1 MDALDKVR
9 IRLQKEYGYNSKEY
23 RMLKNKKNIT
33 LLRKYSNDIDWWT
46 YTKRYKNKHMVDV
59 LKYDLR
65 EELLALNH
73 ELHQA
78 YVLKEL
84 FLDLLSYSDYE
95 HAEEEIKEWIRVC
108 KDCGL
113 DEFEEA
119 SKTINN
125 WLPYIVNSFID
136 KRFSNGFTEGLNNKI
151 KVIKR
156 VAFGYKNFK
165 FFRIR
170 LMYILNGKVSGISK
184 KDRNIKK

>member
-1 MDALDKVR
+1 M
-9 IRLQKEYGYNSKEY
+9 
-23 RMLKNKKNIT
+23 
-33 LLRKYSNDIDWWT
+33 T

-119 SKTINN
+119 SKTIDN
-125 WLPYIVNSFID
+125 V
-136 KRFSNGFTEGLNNKI
+136 
-151 KVIKR
+151 
-156 VAFGYKNFK
+156 
-165 FFRIR
+165 
-170 LMYILNGKVSGISK
+170 
-184 KDRNIKK
+184 NIKM

>member
-1 MDALDKVR
+1 MQVFLHN
-9 IRLQKEYGYNSKEY
+9 YFSKKLHFY
-23 RMLKNKKNIT
+23 I
-33 LLRKYSNDIDWWT
+33 DII
-46 YTKRYKNKHMVDV
+46 
-59 LKYDLR
+59 
-65 EELLALNH
+65 
-73 ELHQA
+73 
-78 YVLKEL
+78 
-84 FLDLLSYSDYE
+84 S
-95 HAEEEIKEWIRVC
+95 
-108 KDCGL
+108 GL

-156 VAFGYKNFK
+156 VGFGYKNFK

-184 KDRNIKK
+184 KDRNRKK